1 MGVRKGIFLFVMIC
15 LIQGMTGCS
24 IYKEDETKIKDV
36 EYTVV
41 ASQDVPKEMEINEN
55 SKEPFEVTYADQGY
69 LYASFGYGEQKSSG
83 YSILVESCYESEN
96 TIFIKTRLKG
106 PKKGEK
112 IIEKPTCPYI
122 VLKME
127 YNEKEVVFQ

>member
-1 MGVRKGIFLFVMIC
+1 MDVKKGIFLFVMIFFV
-15 LIQGMTGCS
+15 QGMAGCS
-24 IYKEDETKIKDV
+24 IYKEDESKTKDV

-41 ASQDVPKEMEINEN
+41 DPQDVPKEMGINAN

-69 LYASFGYGEQKSSG
+69 LYASYGYGEQKSSG
-83 YSILVESCYESEN
+83 YSISVESCYESEN

-106 PKKGEK
+106 PEKGEK
-112 IIEKPTCPYI
+112 ISETPTCPYI